1 MTQMRHVY
9 DVLIIGGGPGGYT
22 AALYAA
28 RAGLDTL
35 VLEKL
40 SAGGQMALTTQI
52 DNYPGFDETMDGF
65 TLGEKMQQSAER
77 FGAKTEIAEVDGV
90 HLQGTVKTVHTSEG
104 IFEAKTVILAMGAT
118 PRKLGLPKE
127 DRLVGHGLHYCA
139 ACDGMFYKGKTV
151 VVVGGGNSAA
161 ADALI
166 LSRICKKVILVHR
179 RDELRATKVYR
190 EPLMQAGN
198 VEFQWNQTVE
208 SVVESTVSDDGRD
221 NRRDQRF
228 GGERK
233 NVQITGVKLKNVITG
248 EEQEIACDG
257 VFVSVGR
264 EPATRMIETQVA
276 LDENGYIIADESTKT
291 NLPGVFAVGDI
302 RTKALRQ
309 IVTATADGANAAY
322 YAEEYINEWEE

>member
-1 MTQMRHVY
+1 MRHLY
-9 DVLIIGGGPGGYT
+9 DVIIIGGGPGGYT

-52 DNYPGFDETMDGF
+52 DNYPGFEAGIDGF
-65 TLGEKMQQSAER
+65 MLGQKMQQGAEY

-90 HLQGTVKTVHTSEG
+90 HLQGPVKTVHTNEG
-104 IFEAKTVILAMGAT
+104 IFEAKTVILAMGAH
-118 PRKLGLPKE
+118 PRKLGIPDE
-127 DRLVGHGLHYCA
+127 ARLVGHGLHYCA
-139 ACDGMFYKGKTV
+139 ACDGMFYKDKTV

-161 ADALI
+161 ADALL

-179 RDELRATKVYR
+179 RDELRATKIYHQ
-190 EPLMQAGN
+190 PLMQAEN

-208 SVVESTVSDDGRD
+208 SIVSDNENGKIKGIRVKD
-221 NRRDQRF
+221 
-228 GGERK
+228 
-233 NVQITGVKLKNVITG
+233 VQMG
-248 EEQEIACDG
+248 EEKEVACDA
-257 VFVSVGR
+257 VFVSIGR
-264 EPATRMIETQVA
+264 TPATQMIETQVS
-276 LDENGYIIADESTKT
+276 LDANGYIIADESTQT

-309 IVTATADGANAAY
+309 IVTAAADGANAAY
-322 YAEEYINEWEE
+322 YTEQYLAGK

>member
-1 MTQMRHVY
+1 MRHLY
-9 DVLIIGGGPGGYT
+9 DVIIIGGGPGGYT

-52 DNYPGFDETMDGF
+52 DNYPGFDETVDGF
-65 TLGEKMQQSAER
+65 TLGEKMQKAAER
-77 FGAKTEIAEVDGV
+77 FGAKTVIAEVDGV
-90 HLQGTVKTVHTSEG
+90 HLQGSEKAIHTNEG
-104 IFEAKTVILAMGAT
+104 IFSAKTVIFAMGAN
-118 PRKLGLPKE
+118 PKKLGLPDEK
-127 DRLVGHGLHYCA
+127 RWTGKGLHYCA

-161 ADALI
+161 ADALL
-166 LSRICKKVILVHR
+166 LSRICKKVIVVHR
-179 RDELRATKVYR
+179 REQLRATKVYHQ
-190 EPLMQAGN
+190 PLMQAKN
-198 VEFQWNQTVE
+198 VEFQWNQTVKAVVSQDE
-208 SVVESTVSDDGRD
+208 SG
-221 NRRDQRF
+221 
-228 GGERK
+228 K
-233 NVQITGVKLKNVITG
+233 MTGVRLEDVQTG
-248 EEQEIACDG
+248 EEKEVACDA

-264 EPATRMIETQVA
+264 APATQMLETQVV

-309 IVTATADGANAAY
+309 IVTAAADGANAAY
-322 YAEEYINEWEE
+322 AVEEYLANK

>member
-1 MTQMRHVY
+1 MRHLY
-9 DVLIIGGGPGGYT
+9 DVIIIGGGPGGYT

-52 DNYPGFDETMDGF
+52 DNYPGIEETIDGF
-65 TLGEKMQQSAER
+65 TLGEKMQQGAER
-77 FGAKTEIAEVDGV
+77 FGAKTEIVEVDGV
-90 HLQGTVKTVHTSEG
+90 HLQGPVKTVYTNEG
-104 IFEAKTVILAMGAT
+104 IFEAKTVILAMGAH
-118 PRKLGLPKE
+118 PRKLGIPDE
-127 DRLVGHGLHYCA
+127 ARLVGHGLHYCA
-139 ACDGMFYKGKTV
+139 ACDGMFYKDKTV

-179 RDELRATKVYR
+179 RDELRATKVYH
-190 EPLMQAGN
+190 EPLIQAEN

-208 SVVESTVSDDGRD
+208 SIVSDNENGKIK
-221 NRRDQRF
+221 
-228 GGERK
+228 GISVK
-233 NVQITGVKLKNVITG
+233 YVQMG
-248 EEQEIACDG
+248 EEKELACDA
-257 VFVSVGR
+257 VFVSIGR
-264 EPATRMIETQVA
+264 TPATQMIETQVS
-276 LDENGYIIADESTKT
+276 LDANGYIIADESTQT

-309 IVTATADGANAAY
+309 IVTAAADGANAAY
-322 YAEEYINEWEE
+322 YTEQYLAGK

>member
-1 MTQMRHVY
+1 MRHLY
-9 DVLIIGGGPGGYT
+9 DVIIIGGGPGGYT

-52 DNYPGFDETMDGF
+52 DNYPGFDETVDGF
-65 TLGEKMQQSAER
+65 TLGEKMQKAAER
-77 FGAKTEIAEVDGV
+77 FGAKTVIAEVDGV
-90 HLQGTVKTVHTSEG
+90 HLQGSEKAIHTNEG
-104 IFEAKTVILAMGAT
+104 IFSAKTVILAMGAN
-118 PRKLGLPKE
+118 PKKLGLPDEK
-127 DRLVGHGLHYCA
+127 RWTGKGLHYCA

-161 ADALI
+161 ADALL
-166 LSRICKKVILVHR
+166 LSRICKKVIVVHR
-179 RDELRATKVYR
+179 REQLRATKVYHQ
-190 EPLMQAGN
+190 PLMQAKN
-198 VEFQWNQTVE
+198 VEFQWNQTVKAVVSQDE
-208 SVVESTVSDDGRD
+208 SG
-221 NRRDQRF
+221 
-228 GGERK
+228 K
-233 NVQITGVKLKNVITG
+233 MTGVRLEDVQTG
-248 EEQEIACDG
+248 EEKEVACDA

-264 EPATRMIETQVA
+264 APATQMFETQVV

-309 IVTATADGANAAY
+309 IVTAAADGANAAY
-322 YAEEYINEWEE
+322 AVEEYLANK

>member
-1 MTQMRHVY
+1 MRHLY
-9 DVLIIGGGPGGYT
+9 DVIIIGGGPGGYT

-52 DNYPGFDETMDGF
+52 DNYPGFEAGIDGF
-65 TLGEKMQQSAER
+65 TLGEKMQQGAER
-77 FGAKTEIAEVDGV
+77 FGAKTEIVEVDGV
-90 HLQGTVKTVHTSEG
+90 HLQGPVKTVHTNEG
-104 IFEAKTVILAMGAT
+104 IFEAKQ
-118 PRKLGLPKE
+118 
-127 DRLVGHGLHYCA
+127 VGHGLHYCA
-139 ACDGMFYKGKTV
+139 ACDGMFYKDKTV

-161 ADALI
+161 ADALL

-179 RDELRATKVYR
+179 RDELRATKIYHQ
-190 EPLMQAGN
+190 PLMQAEN

-208 SVVESTVSDDGRD
+208 SVIESIVADDGHDGRQG
-221 NRRDQRF
+221 RRF
-228 GGERK
+228 SGGR
-233 NVQITGVKLKNVITG
+233 NHVQIAGVRLKNAATG
-248 EEQEIACDG
+248 EKQEIVCDG
-257 VFVSVGR
+257 IFVSVGR
-264 EPATRMIETQVA
+264 EPETRMIENQVV

-322 YAEEYINEWEE
+322 ATEEYLANWAKNN

>member
-1 MTQMRHVY
+1 MRHLY
-9 DVLIIGGGPGGYT
+9 DVIIIGGGPGGYT

-52 DNYPGFDETMDGF
+52 DNYPGIEETIDGF
-65 TLGEKMQQSAER
+65 TLGEKMQQGAER
-77 FGAKTEIAEVDGV
+77 FGAKTEIVEVDGV
-90 HLQGTVKTVHTSEG
+90 HLQGPVKTVYTNEG
-104 IFEAKTVILAMGAT
+104 IFEAKTVILAMGAH
-118 PRKLGLPKE
+118 PRKLGIPDE
-127 DRLVGHGLHYCA
+127 ARLVGHGLHYCA
-139 ACDGMFYKGKTV
+139 ACDGMFYKDKTV

-179 RDELRATKVYR
+179 RDELRATQIYHQ
-190 EPLMQAGN
+190 PLMQAEN

-208 SVVESTVSDDGRD
+208 SIVSDNENGKIKGIRVKD
-221 NRRDQRF
+221 
-228 GGERK
+228 
-233 NVQITGVKLKNVITG
+233 VQMG
-248 EEQEIACDG
+248 EEKEVACDA
-257 VFVSVGR
+257 VFVSIGR
-264 EPATRMIETQVA
+264 TPATQMIETQVS
-276 LDENGYIIADESTKT
+276 LDANGYIIADESTQT

-309 IVTATADGANAAY
+309 IVTAAADGANAAY
-322 YAEEYINEWEE
+322 YTEQYLAGK